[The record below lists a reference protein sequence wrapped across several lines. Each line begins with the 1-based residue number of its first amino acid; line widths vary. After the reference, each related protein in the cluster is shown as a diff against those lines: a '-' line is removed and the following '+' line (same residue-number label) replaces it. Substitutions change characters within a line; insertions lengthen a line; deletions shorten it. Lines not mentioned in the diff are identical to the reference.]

1 MPKFEVYKDTADK
14 YRFRLRA
21 DNNKIIAVGEAYQQY
36 SGCINGIKSIQ
47 KNFKAPVEDT
57 TIEGQ
62 RFSNPKFQVYKD
74 NAGKF
79 RFHLF
84 ARNGEIIADSSE
96 GYETKDACFNG
107 IDVVGQS
114 DDAQIKDLTESEE
127 STEAKA
133 QDTAPAMSLETNTL
147 QSIET
152 SKTEESIVGQ
162 SVNAGNKN
170 LIQSEKTITENI
182 EGTTTAMSAETNTPQ
197 SIEMSKPEVIKM
209 DKEDE
214 ILAELKKISA
224 ALEKAPPPV
233 PPKGFV
239 NEFKDFLSKYKIF
252 GLAVAFILALYAG
265 ILVQALV
272 KDFIIPLLGL
282 VIPGMSDLAT
292 YSATVLSQV
301 FGIGDFLIALITF
314 IVVALVVFVVVKVA
328 KKWHIE

>member
-1 MPKFEVYKDTADK
+1 MPKFQVYKDTAGK

-21 DNNKIIAVGEAYQQY
+21 DNNKIIAVGEAYEKY
-36 SGCINGIKSIQ
+36 TGCINGIKSIQ
-47 KNFKAPVEDT
+47 KNSKAPIEDT
-57 TIEGQ
+57 TVEGQ

-74 NAGKF
+74 NSGEF
-79 RFHLF
+79 RFHLY

-96 GYETKDACFNG
+96 GYETKDACLNG
-107 IDVVGQS
+107 INVVGQS
-114 DDAQIKDLTESEE
+114 DTAEIKDLTETNE
-127 STEAKA
+127 SNETIAS
-133 QDTAPAMSLETNTL
+133 DTKD
-147 QSIET
+147 T
-152 SKTEESIVGQ
+152 SST
-162 SVNAGNKN
+162 
-170 LIQSEKTITENI
+170 
-182 EGTTTAMSAETNTPQ
+182 MSAETTTPQ
-197 SIEMSKPEVIKM
+197 NTGMSKTEVNKM
-209 DKEDE
+209 DREDE

-282 VIPGMSDLAT
+282 VIPGMDDLGT
-292 YSATVLSQV
+292 LSAKVLNQV

>member
-1 MPKFEVYKDTADK
+1 MPKFQVYKDTAGK

-21 DNNKIIAVGEAYQQY
+21 DNNKIIAVGEAYEKY
-36 SGCINGIKSIQ
+36 TGCMNGIKSIQ
-47 KNFKAPVEDT
+47 KNSKAPIEDT
-57 TIEGQ
+57 TVEGQ

-74 NAGKF
+74 NSGKF
-79 RFHLF
+79 RFHLS

-107 IDVVGQS
+107 INVVGQS
-114 DDAQIKDLTESEE
+114 DTAEIEDLTETTE
-127 STEAKA
+127 SNETIASDTKDASSTMSAKTTTP
-133 QDTAPAMSLETNTL
+133 QNTGM
-147 QSIET
+147 
-152 SKTEESIVGQ
+152 SKTE
-162 SVNAGNKN
+162 VN
-170 LIQSEKTITENI
+170 
-182 EGTTTAMSAETNTPQ
+182 
-197 SIEMSKPEVIKM
+197 EM
-209 DKEDE
+209 DREDE

-282 VIPGMSDLAT
+282 IIPGMSDLAT
-292 YSATVLSQV
+292 YSATVLNQV

-314 IVVALVVFVVVKVA
+314 VVVALVVFVVVKVA

>member
-1 MPKFEVYKDTADK
+1 MPKFQIYKDTAGK

-21 DNNKIIAVGEAYQQY
+21 DNNKIIAVGEAYEQY
-36 SGCINGIKSIQ
+36 ASCMNGIKSIQ
-47 KNFKAPVEDT
+47 KNSKAPIEDT
-57 TIEGQ
+57 TVEGQ

-74 NAGKF
+74 NSGKF
-79 RFHLF
+79 RFHLY
-84 ARNGEIIADSSE
+84 ARNGGIIADSSE

-107 IDVVGQS
+107 INVVGQS
-114 DDAQIKDLTESEE
+114 DTAEIKDLTESDETVASDAE
-127 STEAKA
+127 DASST
-133 QDTAPAMSLETNTL
+133 
-147 QSIET
+147 
-152 SKTEESIVGQ
+152 
-162 SVNAGNKN
+162 
-170 LIQSEKTITENI
+170 
-182 EGTTTAMSAETNTPQ
+182 MSAETKTPQ
-197 SIEMSKPEVIKM
+197 STGMSKNEVNKM
-209 DKEDE
+209 DREDE

-282 VIPGMSDLAT
+282 IIPGMSDLAT
-292 YSATVLSQV
+292 YSVTVLNQV

-314 IVVALVVFVVVKVA
+314 VVVALVVFVVVKVA

>member
-1 MPKFEVYKDTADK
+1 MPKFQVFKDTAGK

-21 DNNKIIAVGEAYQQY
+21 DNNKIIAMGEAYEQY
-36 SGCINGIKSIQ
+36 AGCINGIKSIQ

-57 TIEGQ
+57 TVEGQ
-62 RFSNPKFQVYKD
+62 KFSNPKFQVYKD

-79 RFHLF
+79 RFHLY

-114 DDAQIKDLTESEE
+114 DTAGIKDLTESEE
-127 STEAKA
+127 STTAKPE
-133 QDTAPAMSLETNTL
+133 DTAPT
-147 QSIET
+147 
-152 SKTEESIVGQ
+152 
-162 SVNAGNKN
+162 
-170 LIQSEKTITENI
+170 
-182 EGTTTAMSAETNTPQ
+182 MSAEMKTPQ
-197 SIEMSKPEVIKM
+197 SIEMSKPEVNNM
-209 DKEDE
+209 DKENE
-214 ILAELKKISA
+214 ILVELKKISA

-292 YSATVLSQV
+292 YSVVVLSQV

-314 IVVALVVFVVVKVA
+314 IVVALVVFVVVKAA

>member
-1 MPKFEVYKDTADK
+1 MPKFEVYKDTAGK

-47 KNFKAPVEDT
+47 KNFKAPVEDIT
-57 TIEGQ
+57 VEGQ
-62 RFSNPKFQVYKD
+62 RVSNPKFQVYKD

-127 STEAKA
+127 STVAKT
-133 QDTAPAMSLETNTL
+133 QDTAPAMTLETNAL
-147 QSIET
+147 QSIEK
-152 SKTEESIVGQ
+152 SKTEGIIAGQ
-162 SVNAGNKN
+162 SVNFGNKD
-170 LIQSEKTITENI
+170 LIQSEKTITEKM
-182 EGTTTAMSAETNTPQ
+182 EGTTTAMFVDTNTPQ
-197 SIEMSKPEVIKM
+197 SIEMSKPEVITM

-224 ALEKAPPPV
+224 ALEKAPPPT

-282 VIPGMSDLAT
+282 VIPGMNDLAT
-292 YSATVLSQV
+292 LAVPVLRQV
-301 FGIGDFLIALITF
+301 FGVGDFLIALITF
-314 IVVALVVFVVVKVA
+314 VVVALVVFVVVKVA

>member
-1 MPKFEVYKDTADK
+1 MPKFQVYKDTAGK

-21 DNNKIIAVGEAYQQY
+21 DNNKIIAVGEAYEKY
-36 SGCINGIKSIQ
+36 TGCINGIKSIQ
-47 KNFKAPVEDT
+47 KNSKAPIEDT
-57 TIEGQ
+57 TVEGQ

-74 NAGKF
+74 NAGEF
-79 RFHLF
+79 RFHLY

-96 GYETKDACFNG
+96 GYETKDACLSG
-107 IDVVGQS
+107 INVVGQS
-114 DDAQIKDLTESEE
+114 DTVEIKDLTETNE
-127 STEAKA
+127 SNETIAS
-133 QDTAPAMSLETNTL
+133 DTKD
-147 QSIET
+147 T
-152 SKTEESIVGQ
+152 SST
-162 SVNAGNKN
+162 
-170 LIQSEKTITENI
+170 
-182 EGTTTAMSAETNTPQ
+182 MSAETTTPQ
-197 SIEMSKPEVIKM
+197 NTGMSKTEVNKM
-209 DKEDE
+209 DREDE

-282 VIPGMSDLAT
+282 VIPGMSDLASYT
-292 YSATVLSQV
+292 ATVVSQV
-301 FGIGDFLIALITF
+301 FGIGDFLVALITF
-314 IVVALVVFVVVKVA
+314 VVVALVVFVVVKVA

>member
-1 MPKFEVYKDTADK
+1 MPKFQVYKDTAGK

-21 DNNKIIAVGEAYQQY
+21 DNNKIIAVGEAYEKY
-36 SGCINGIKSIQ
+36 TSCINGIKSIQ
-47 KNFKAPVEDT
+47 KNSKAPIEDT
-57 TIEGQ
+57 TVEGQ

-74 NAGKF
+74 NVGEF
-79 RFHLF
+79 RFHLY

-96 GYETKDACFNG
+96 GYETKDACLSG
-107 IDVVGQS
+107 INVVGQS
-114 DDAQIKDLTESEE
+114 DTVEIKDLTETNE
-127 STEAKA
+127 SNETIAS
-133 QDTAPAMSLETNTL
+133 DTKD
-147 QSIET
+147 T
-152 SKTEESIVGQ
+152 SST
-162 SVNAGNKN
+162 
-170 LIQSEKTITENI
+170 
-182 EGTTTAMSAETNTPQ
+182 MSAETTTPQ
-197 SIEMSKPEVIKM
+197 NTGMSKTEVNKM
-209 DKEDE
+209 DREDE

-282 VIPGMSDLAT
+282 VIPGMSDLASYT
-292 YSATVLSQV
+292 ATVVSQV
-301 FGIGDFLIALITF
+301 FGIGDFLVALITF
-314 IVVALVVFVVVKVA
+314 VVVALVVFVVVKVA

>member
-1 MPKFEVYKDTADK
+1 MPKFQVYKDAAGK

-21 DNNKIIAVGEAYQQY
+21 DNNKIIAAGEAYETY
-36 SGCINGIKSIQ
+36 TSCINGIRSVQ
-47 KNFKAPVEDT
+47 RNFNAHVEDT
-57 TIEGQ
+57 TVEGQ
-62 RFSNPKFQVYKD
+62 RFSNPKFQIYKD

-79 RFHLF
+79 RFHLN
-84 ARNGEIIADSSE
+84 ARNGEIIADSTE

-107 IDVVGQS
+107 IAVVGQS
-114 DDAQIKDLTESEE
+114 ATAEIKDLTQSEE
-127 STEAKA
+127 IIAENTGVATPAISAEAK
-133 QDTAPAMSLETNTL
+133 
-147 QSIET
+147 
-152 SKTEESIVGQ
+152 
-162 SVNAGNKN
+162 
-170 LIQSEKTITENI
+170 
-182 EGTTTAMSAETNTPQ
+182 TPQ
-197 SIEMSKPEVIKM
+197 SIEISNTEVIKM
-209 DKEDE
+209 DREDE

-224 ALEKAPPPV
+224 ALEKAPPPT

-282 VIPGMSDLAT
+282 VIPGMSNLAT
-292 YSATVLSQV
+292 YTATVLSQV

>member
-1 MPKFEVYKDTADK
+1 MPKFQVYKDTAGK

-21 DNNKIIAVGEAYQQY
+21 DNNKIIAVGEAYEKY
-36 SGCINGIKSIQ
+36 TGCMNGIKSIQ
-47 KNFKAPVEDT
+47 KNSKAPIEDT
-57 TIEGQ
+57 TVEGQ

-74 NAGKF
+74 NSGKF
-79 RFHLF
+79 RFHLS

-107 IDVVGQS
+107 INVVGQS
-114 DDAQIKDLTESEE
+114 DTAEIENLTETTE
-127 STEAKA
+127 SNE
-133 QDTAPAMSLETNTL
+133 
-147 QSIET
+147 
-152 SKTEESIVGQ
+152 
-162 SVNAGNKN
+162 
-170 LIQSEKTITENI
+170 TITSD
-182 EGTTTAMSAETNTPQ
+182 TKDTSSTMSAETTTPQ
-197 SIEMSKPEVIKM
+197 NTGMSKTEVNEM
-209 DKEDE
+209 DREDE

-282 VIPGMSDLAT
+282 IIPGMSDLAT
-292 YSATVLSQV
+292 YSATVLNQV

-314 IVVALVVFVVVKVA
+314 VVVALVVFVVVKVA

>member
-1 MPKFEVYKDTADK
+1 MPKFEVYKDTAGK
-14 YRFRLRA
+14 YRFRLRG
-21 DNNKIIAVGEAYQQY
+21 DNNKIIAVGEAYGQY
-36 SGCINGIKSIQ
+36 AGCINGIKSIQ
-47 KNFKAPVEDT
+47 KNFKAPVEDIT
-57 TIEGQ
+57 VKGQ

-114 DDAQIKDLTESEE
+114 GDAEIKDLTESEE
-127 STEAKA
+127 ATAAKTQNSA
-133 QDTAPAMSLETNTL
+133 
-147 QSIET
+147 
-152 SKTEESIVGQ
+152 
-162 SVNAGNKN
+162 
-170 LIQSEKTITENI
+170 LI
-182 EGTTTAMSAETNTPQ
+182 MSAETKIPQ
-197 SIEMSKPEVIKM
+197 SSEMSKPEVIKM
-209 DKEDE
+209 DREDE

-224 ALEKAPPPV
+224 ALEKAPPPT

>member
-1 MPKFEVYKDTADK
+1 MPKFEVYKDTAGK
-14 YRFRLRA
+14 YRFRLRG
-21 DNNKIIAVGEAYQQY
+21 DNNKIIAVGEAYGQY
-36 SGCINGIKSIQ
+36 AGCINGIKSIQ
-47 KNFKAPVEDT
+47 KNFKAPVEDIT
-57 TIEGQ
+57 VKGQ

-114 DDAQIKDLTESEE
+114 GDAEIKDLTESEE
-127 STEAKA
+127 ATAAKT
-133 QDTAPAMSLETNTL
+133 QNSAP
-147 QSIET
+147 I
-152 SKTEESIVGQ
+152 
-162 SVNAGNKN
+162 
-170 LIQSEKTITENI
+170 
-182 EGTTTAMSAETNTPQ
+182 MSAETKIPQ
-197 SIEMSKPEVIKM
+197 SSEMSKPEVIKM
-209 DKEDE
+209 DREDE

-224 ALEKAPPPV
+224 ALEKAPPPT

>member
-1 MPKFEVYKDTADK
+1 MPKFEVYKDTAGK

-47 KNFKAPVEDT
+47 KNFKAPVEDIT
-57 TIEGQ
+57 VEGQ
-62 RFSNPKFQVYKD
+62 RVSNPKFQVYKD

-127 STEAKA
+127 STVAKT
-133 QDTAPAMSLETNTL
+133 QDTAPAMTLETNAL
-147 QSIET
+147 QSIEK
-152 SKTEESIVGQ
+152 SKTEGIIAGQ
-162 SVNAGNKN
+162 SVNFGNKD
-170 LIQSEKTITENI
+170 LIQSEKTITEKM
-182 EGTTTAMSAETNTPQ
+182 EGTTTAMFVDTNTPQ
-197 SIEMSKPEVIKM
+197 SIEMSKPEVITM

-224 ALEKAPPPV
+224 ALEKAPPPT

-282 VIPGMSDLAT
+282 VIPGMNDLAT
-292 YSATVLSQV
+292 LAVPVLRQV
-301 FGIGDFLIALITF
+301 FGVGDFLIALITF
-314 IVVALVVFVVVKVA
+314 VVVALVVFVFVKVA

>member
-1 MPKFEVYKDTADK
+1 MPKFQVYKDVAGK

-21 DNNKIIAVGEAYQQY
+21 DNNKIIVIGEAYEKY
-36 SGCINGIKSIQ
+36 AACINGIKSIQ
-47 KNFKAPVEDT
+47 KNSSAPMEDT
-57 TIEGQ
+57 TVEGQ
-62 RFSNPKFQVYKD
+62 RISNPKFQIYKD
-74 NAGKF
+74 NTGKF
-79 RFHLF
+79 RFHLY

-96 GYETKDACFNG
+96 GYETKDSCLNG

-114 DDAQIKDLTESEE
+114 GTAEIKDLTESKE
-127 STEAKA
+127 STPT
-133 QDTAPAMSLETNTL
+133 DTADTTPTMSTET
-147 QSIET
+147 
-152 SKTEESIVGQ
+152 K
-162 SVNAGNKN
+162 
-170 LIQSEKTITENI
+170 
-182 EGTTTAMSAETNTPQ
+182 TPQ
-197 SIEMSKPEVIKM
+197 SIEISNPEVIKM
-209 DKEDE
+209 DKDEE

-224 ALEKAPPPV
+224 ALEKAPPPT

-282 VIPGMSDLAT
+282 VIPGMNDLAT
-292 YSATVLSQV
+292 LTVPVLKQV
-301 FGIGDFLIALITF
+301 FGVGDFLIALITF

>member
-1 MPKFEVYKDTADK
+1 MPKFQIYKDTAGK

-21 DNNKIIAVGEAYQQY
+21 DNNKIIAVGEAYEKY
-36 SGCINGIKSIQ
+36 ASCMNGIKSVQ
-47 KNFKAPVEDT
+47 KNSKAPIEDT
-57 TIEGQ
+57 TVEGQ

-79 RFHLF
+79 RFHLY

-107 IDVVGQS
+107 INVVVQS
-114 DDAQIKDLTESEE
+114 DTAEIKDLTESDETVASDAE
-127 STEAKA
+127 DASST
-133 QDTAPAMSLETNTL
+133 
-147 QSIET
+147 
-152 SKTEESIVGQ
+152 
-162 SVNAGNKN
+162 
-170 LIQSEKTITENI
+170 
-182 EGTTTAMSAETNTPQ
+182 MSAETKTPQ
-197 SIEMSKPEVIKM
+197 NTGMSKNEVNKM
-209 DKEDE
+209 DREDE

-292 YSATVLSQV
+292 YAVTVLSQV

-314 IVVALVVFVVVKVA
+314 VVVALVVFVVVKVA

>member
-1 MPKFEVYKDTADK
+1 MPKFQVYKDAAGK

-21 DNNKIIAVGEAYQQY
+21 DNNKIVAVGEAYEQY
-36 SGCINGIKSIQ
+36 AGCINGIKSIQ
-47 KNFKAPVEDT
+47 RNFKAPVEDIT
-57 TIEGQ
+57 VEGK
-62 RFSNPKFQVYKD
+62 RFSNPKVQVYKD

-79 RFHLF
+79 RFHLY

-114 DDAQIKDLTESEE
+114 GDAEIKDLTESEE
-127 STEAKA
+127 A
-133 QDTAPAMSLETNTL
+133 TA
-147 QSIET
+147 
-152 SKTEESIVGQ
+152 
-162 SVNAGNKN
+162 
-170 LIQSEKTITENI
+170 EKTHDASPI
-182 EGTTTAMSAETNTPQ
+182 MSAVTKTPQ
-197 SIEMSKPEVIKM
+197 SIEMSKPEVITM

-224 ALEKAPPPV
+224 ALEKAPPPT

-265 ILVQALV
+265 ILIQALV

-282 VIPGMSDLAT
+282 AIPGMANLAT
-292 YSATVLSQV
+292 YAVGVMSQS
-301 FGIGDFLIALITF
+301 FGIGDFLVALITF
-314 IVVALVVFVVVKVA
+314 IIVALIVFVIVKVA

>member
-1 MPKFEVYKDTADK
+1 MPKFQIYEDTAGK

-21 DNNKIIAVGEAYQQY
+21 DNNKIIAVGEAYEKY
-36 SGCINGIKSIQ
+36 ASCMNGIKSIQ
-47 KNFKAPVEDT
+47 KNSKAPIEDT
-57 TIEGQ
+57 TVEGE

-79 RFHLF
+79 RFHLS

-107 IDVVGQS
+107 INVVGQS
-114 DDAQIKDLTESEE
+114 DTAEIKDLTESDETVASDAE
-127 STEAKA
+127 DASST
-133 QDTAPAMSLETNTL
+133 
-147 QSIET
+147 
-152 SKTEESIVGQ
+152 
-162 SVNAGNKN
+162 
-170 LIQSEKTITENI
+170 
-182 EGTTTAMSAETNTPQ
+182 MSAETKTPQ
-197 SIEMSKPEVIKM
+197 NTGMSKNEVNKM
-209 DKEDE
+209 DREDE

-292 YSATVLSQV
+292 YAVAVLNQV

-314 IVVALVVFVVVKVA
+314 VVVALVVFVVVKVA

>member
-1 MPKFEVYKDTADK
+1 MPKFQIYKDNSGK

-21 DNNKIIAVGEAYQQY
+21 DNNKIIAIGEAYEQY
-36 SGCINGIKSIQ
+36 TSCLNGIKSIQ
-47 KNFKAPVEDT
+47 KNSKAPIEDT
-57 TIEGQ
+57 TVGGQ

-74 NAGKF
+74 IDGKF
-79 RFHLF
+79 RFRLS

-96 GYETKDACFNG
+96 GYETKDACLNS
-107 IDVVGQS
+107 INVVGQS
-114 DDAQIKDLTESEE
+114 NTAEIKDLTESNETVALDAQVAS
-127 STEAKA
+127 ST
-133 QDTAPAMSLETNTL
+133 
-147 QSIET
+147 
-152 SKTEESIVGQ
+152 
-162 SVNAGNKN
+162 
-170 LIQSEKTITENI
+170 
-182 EGTTTAMSAETNTPQ
+182 MSAETKTPQ
-197 SIEMSKPEVIKM
+197 NAGMSKPEVNEM
-209 DKEDE
+209 NREDE

-282 VIPGMSDLAT
+282 VIPGMADLAT
-292 YSATVLSQV
+292 YSVMVLSQV
-301 FGIGDFLIALITF
+301 FGIGDFLVALITF
-314 IVVALVVFVVVKVA
+314 VVVALVVFIVVKVA

>member
-1 MPKFEVYKDTADK
+1 MPKFQIYKDTAGK

-21 DNNKIIAVGEAYQQY
+21 DNNKIIAVGEAYEQY
-36 SGCINGIKSIQ
+36 ASCMNGIKSIQ
-47 KNFKAPVEDT
+47 KNYKAPIEDT
-57 TIEGQ
+57 TVEGQ

-74 NAGKF
+74 NSGKF
-79 RFHLF
+79 RFHLY
-84 ARNGEIIADSSE
+84 ARNGGIIADSSE

-107 IDVVGQS
+107 INVVGQS
-114 DDAQIKDLTESEE
+114 DTAEIKDLTESDETVASDAE
-127 STEAKA
+127 DASST
-133 QDTAPAMSLETNTL
+133 
-147 QSIET
+147 
-152 SKTEESIVGQ
+152 
-162 SVNAGNKN
+162 
-170 LIQSEKTITENI
+170 
-182 EGTTTAMSAETNTPQ
+182 MSAETKTPQ
-197 SIEMSKPEVIKM
+197 NTGMSKTEVNKM
-209 DKEDE
+209 DREDE

-292 YSATVLSQV
+292 YSVTVLSQV

-314 IVVALVVFVVVKVA
+314 VVVALVVFVVVKVA